1 MKKLICLI
9 LSLCTAAAVVSC
21 GKSKKSTEDTTTES
35 ASSTAQAS
43 ENATDFTNDGYTE
56 KIMDKI
62 KDMQPSDEPFEFE
75 AHGELVTP
83 ESDAVDAELG
93 SYYESADGVK
103 LYYEESEYP
112 RDMMLTFEKYFTSYA
127 NGDYTQYTRCLFPGY
142 IDEMEAFLQKD
153 YGYGMKK
160 SFATQCSNLASI
172 VSGDFKVTRLKLEK
186 PEDLTDDSVKNF
198 FESLD
203 ETLNKNYYEEVEKK
217 CDKFHYATF
226 YVIAEN
232 SAGEEVSIA
241 TGYNIVF
248 AEKDGRF
255 YTFG

>member
-1 MKKLICLI
+1 MKRILCLI
-9 LSLCTAAAVVSC
+9 LSLCTAAAVASC
-21 GKSKKSTEDTTTES
+21 GKSKKSGEDTATEPV
-35 ASSTAQAS
+35 SSTAQAS
-43 ENATDFTNDGYTE
+43 ENVTDFTNDGYIE
-56 KIMDKI
+56 KILEKA
-62 KDMQPSDEPFEFE
+62 KDMQPSDEPFEFK

-83 ESDAVDAELG
+83 EKDAEDADLG

-112 RDMMLTFEKYFTSYA
+112 RDMMLTLEKYFTSYA
-127 NGDYTQYTRCLFPGY
+127 NGDFTQYTRCIFPGY
-142 IDEMEAFLQKD
+142 IDEMEAFLQRD

-186 PEDLTDDSVKNF
+186 PEDLSDDSVKKF

-203 ETLNKNYYEEVEKK
+203 KTLNKDYYAEVEKN

-232 SAGEEVSIA
+232 SEGEEVSIA
-241 TGYNIVF
+241 TGYDIVF

>member
-21 GKSKKSTEDTTTES
+21 GKSKNSDSKSVPETT
-35 ASSTAQAS
+35 ASTAAS
-43 ENATDFTNDGYTE
+43 TGSDDVFTNDGYTE
-56 KIMDKI
+56 KVMEKI
-62 KDMQPSDEPFEFE
+62 KDMQVSDEPFEFK

-83 ESDAVDAELG
+83 ESDALDAELG
-93 SYYESADGVK
+93 SYYESADGIK

-112 RDMMLTFEKYFTSYA
+112 RDMMLTLEKYFTSYA

-198 FESLD
+198 FERLNK
-203 ETLNKNYYEEVEKK
+203 TLNKDYYAETEKN